1 MAKATDKAYLFERMP
16 VKRAVL
22 KQIVPTI
29 VGQMIVLIYNLA
41 DTYFVG
47 LLNEPRQT
55 AAVTVVGPIF
65 VMLTAVSNLFAVGG
79 ASVMAHALGTKDE
92 QRARQVSALAFWGG
106 LFAAVVF
113 SALFFALA
121 SPILRLCGATDE
133 TYALAFGYAKW
144 VVVFGGA
151 GTILNL
157 LLGNLVRAE
166 GGATAAALGVALG
179 GVCNIILDP
188 IFVLPQFLGMG
199 AEGAGAA
206 TAISNLLSALFF
218 IAYVLIRRR
227 TVVCLSPACLRGA
240 GRHLKNVLA
249 IGFPS
254 CVQYALTVVA
264 VAALSKF
271 VSGYETEAVAAL
283 GIVKKLDQL
292 PLYFSIGVANGLLP
306 LLAYNYASGDQKRRH
321 AAFVFG
327 CGVSL
332 GFALLCLAAYELFA
346 PALTGLFINDA
357 RTIAYSAAFLRIM
370 VVAMPMMSVCYP
382 MIVQFQAMGKVKESL
397 VCSIL
402 RKGVLDIPLL
412 FLLNAL
418 FPLYG
423 CMAVQPIVD
432 SVSLVVALWFYRRL
446 RHASAA

>member
-1 MAKATDKAYLFERMP
+1 MDKRVDKSDLFERMP

-121 SPILRLCGATDE
+121 SPILRLGGATDE

-179 GVCNIILDP
+179 GVCNIVLDP
-188 IFVLPQFLGMG
+188 LFVLPQFLDMG

-206 TAISNLLSALFF
+206 TAISNMLSALFF
-218 IAYVLIRRR
+218 IAYVLIKRRR

-240 GRHLKNVLA
+240 GRYLKNVLS

-254 CVQYALTVVA
+254 CVQYALTVV
-264 VAALSKF
+264 
-271 VSGYETEAVAAL
+271 AVAAL

-306 LLAYNYASGDQKRRH
+306 LLAYNYASGDQQRRH

-332 GFALLCLAAYELFA
+332 GFALLCLVVYEIFA
-346 PALTGLFINDA
+346 PALTGLFIADA
-357 RTIAYSAAFLRIM
+357 RTIEYSAAFLRIM

-382 MIVQFQAMGKVKESL
+382 MIVQFQAMGRVKESL
-397 VCSIL
+397 VCSIF

-412 FLLNAL
+412 FLFNAL
-418 FPLYG
+418 IPLYG
-423 CMAVQPIVD
+423 CMAVQPVVD
-432 SVSLVVALWFYRRL
+432 SVSLVVALCFYRKL
-446 RHASAA
+446 RHGAEA

>member
-1 MAKATDKAYLFERMP
+1 MAKAADKAYLFERMP

-22 KQIVPTI
+22 RQIVPTI

-55 AAVTVVGPIF
+55 AAVTVVAPVF

-92 QRARQVSALAFWGG
+92 RRARQVSALAFWGG
-106 LFAAVVF
+106 LIAAVVF

-166 GGATAAALGVALG
+166 GGAAAAALGVALG

-188 IFVLPQFLGMG
+188 IFVLPQFLNMG
-199 AEGAGAA
+199 AEGAAQPRLFP
-206 TAISNLLSALFF
+206 ICWRALFF
-218 IAYVLIRRR
+218 IVYALAKRRADGG
-227 TVVCLSPACLRGA
+227 VLSPACLRGA
-240 GRHLKNVLA
+240 GRYLKNVLT

-254 CVQYALTVVA
+254 CRA
-264 VAALSKF
+264 VRADGGWRRRRCPDSSPGTTRRRWRRWAF
-271 VSGYETEAVAAL
+271 
-283 GIVKKLDQL
+283 VKKLDQL

-306 LLAYNYASGDQKRRH
+306 LLAYNYASGDP
-321 AAFVFG
+321 AAAARGFVFG

-332 GFALLCLAAYELFA
+332 GFALLCLVAYEAFA
-346 PALTGLFINDA
+346 P
-357 RTIAYSAAFLRIM
+357 
-370 VVAMPMMSVCYP
+370 
-382 MIVQFQAMGKVKESL
+382 
-397 VCSIL
+397 CS
-402 RKGVLDIPLL
+402 R
-412 FLLNAL
+412 
-418 FPLYG
+418 G
-423 CMAVQPIVD
+423 CSSPTRAP
-432 SVSLVVALWFYRRL
+432 SNTAPPFC
-446 RHASAA
+446 ASWWWPCR